1 MGAWGRGGRGRRRA
15 NGRHRVMTTK
25 LPVVE
30 DPASSLRADGSR
42 NYVHPADVQGR
53 FTRIRYIIFTVLIA
67 IYVVL
72 PFVKV
77 GGHPAVFIDIVNRRF
92 YLFGSVFNAQDF
104 WLVFFLLSGIGLALI
119 IVTTL
124 KGRLWCGYACPH
136 TVFLEG
142 VFRRIERWIEG
153 PRAQRLRRN
162 AAALTFDKLWRKA
175 LKHGIY
181 IVLALLLS
189 HVFISYFVSLPSLL
203 DMVQQSPTNHPTAFT
218 WVVVMSGILWFN
230 FAWFREQLCLI
241 ICPYG
246 RLQSVMTD
254 RDTMVIGYDWNRG
267 EPRGKASDP
276 GNGDCIDCKRCVV
289 VCPTGIDIRNG
300 LQMECVGCAA
310 CVDACD
316 EIMDKVGRPRGL
328 VRYDSLNGLEGR
340 SKHVARPRL
349 FFYAGIVML
358 WLIGAVFAFAQSAEF
373 EANVLRHEGAPFAIV
388 DGQVRNSI
396 RVHLINKTNAT
407 QTFLIEPEP
416 SGRIEYVVPQP
427 RVELKSL
434 GSTYVPILAVL
445 PVEEM
450 KPGLQMQL
458 AISMEG
464 REDRKSRRVVQAP
477 FVGPGP

>member
-1 MGAWGRGGRGRRRA
+1 
-15 NGRHRVMTTK
+15 MTTK

-30 DPASSLRADGSR
+30 DPVSSLRADGSR
-42 NYVHPADVQGR
+42 NYVHPADVKGR
-53 FTRIRYIIFTVLIA
+53 FTRIRYIVFTVLIA

-72 PFVKV
+72 PFVQV

-162 AAALTFDKLWRKA
+162 AAGLTFDKVWRKT
-175 LKHGIY
+175 LKHGVY

-203 DMVQQSPTNHPTAFT
+203 DMVRESPANHPTAFT

-246 RLQSVMTD
+246 RLQSAMTD

-276 GNGDCIDCKRCVV
+276 ANGDCIDCKRCIV

-328 VRYDSLNGLEGR
+328 VRYDSLNGLEGQH
-340 SKHVARPRL
+340 KHVVRPRL
-349 FFYAGIVML
+349 FFYGGVVML
-358 WLIGAVFAFAQSAEF
+358 WLIGAVFAFAQSADF
-373 EANVLRHEGAPFAIV
+373 EANVLRHEGAPFAVV
-388 DGQVRNSI
+388 DGRVRNSV
-396 RVHLINKTNAT
+396 RVHLVNKTNAT
-407 QTFLIEPEP
+407 QTFVIEPESD
-416 SGRIEYVVPQP
+416 SGIEYVVPQS
-427 RVELKSL
+427 RIELKSL

-445 PVEEM
+445 PLEEM
-450 KPGLQMQL
+450 EPGLRMQL

-464 REDRKSRRVVQAP
+464 REDRKSRRVVEAP
-477 FVGPGP
+477 FVGPGR